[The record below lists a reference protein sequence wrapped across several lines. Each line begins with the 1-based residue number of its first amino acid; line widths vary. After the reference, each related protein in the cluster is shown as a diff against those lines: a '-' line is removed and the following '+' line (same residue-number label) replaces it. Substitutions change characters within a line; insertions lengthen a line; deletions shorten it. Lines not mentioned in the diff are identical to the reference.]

1 MHAERR
7 MILPTSV
14 TPPPSWSL
22 HPQLARDTIPIGEL
36 PLSLVLAVNDA
47 NWPWLLLVPRRP
59 AVSEIIDLGEVEQ
72 AQLMTEISRVSRA
85 LKRVTDCTKINVA
98 ALGNV
103 VPQLHVHVIARR
115 EGDAGWPRPIWGAAE
130 PVAHDRAEFDRFI
143 AALRAQ
149 VWVT

>member
-1 MHAERR
+1 MYAERR

-14 TPPPSWSL
+14 TLPPSWSL

-36 PLSLVLAVNDA
+36 PLSLVLVVNDA

-59 AVSEIIDLGEVEQ
+59 AVSDLIDLDEVEQ
-72 AQLMTEISRVSRA
+72 AQLMTEIARVSRA
-85 LKRVTDCTKINVA
+85 LKRVTQCTKLNVA

-115 EGDAGWPRPIWGAAE
+115 EGDAGWPRPIWGAAAAV
-130 PVAHDRAEFDRFI
+130 PHDHAELDRFI
-143 AALRAQ
+143 AALRTQ
-149 VWVT
+149 IWVT